1 MFGAFVVKK
10 WHFPPESPEFR
21 RKVAEFRR
29 KVAEFR
35 PEFPEFRFLN
45 LNSPS
50 VRKMRFSAEFRPEFR
65 FRWSAGFVKKTKR
78 WTLATPTWRGRQ
90 CTARNIW
97 IRATSQ
103 RCVSWVSGI
112 TRMVLYF
119 IDWYS
124 AHSRHSLASS
134 FQKLS
139 AQLCRVAEPSCI
151 DRRPWLAGTYEWTV
165 EGSSARIL
173 CLQFDDD

>member
-1 MFGAFVVKK
+1 MFGVFVVKK

-78 WTLATPTWRGRQ
+78 WTLVGGGADLEVDP
-90 CTARNIW
+90 AHE
-97 IRATSQ
+97 
-103 RCVSWVSGI
+103 
-112 TRMVLYF
+112 M
-119 IDWYS
+119 DS
-124 AHSRHSLASS
+124 ANR
-134 FQKLS
+134 
-139 AQLCRVAEPSCI
+139 
-151 DRRPWLAGTYEWTV
+151 
-165 EGSSARIL
+165 
-173 CLQFDDD
+173 

>member
-78 WTLATPTWRGRQ
+78 WTLS
-90 CTARNIW
+90 TAREIF
-97 IRATSQ
+97 
-103 RCVSWVSGI
+103 RCSCDKWHGPCEAALAPACPPSCLLGLGPSRILVSWMERDREYMHRDKYANASPRFVLRLPLQSVSWKRNGD
-112 TRMVLYF
+112 F
-119 IDWYS
+119 FFW
-124 AHSRHSLASS
+124 
-134 FQKLS
+134 
-139 AQLCRVAEPSCI
+139 
-151 DRRPWLAGTYEWTV
+151 
-165 EGSSARIL
+165 
-173 CLQFDDD
+173 